1 MRDLDRKV
9 KNAFFHFFLERGL
22 FVTKD
27 FMNRKR
33 SPCTTGVSSILFINF
48 KITTTFRAFMNPE
61 IPLEDIFIMEVIW
74 YYYLPSMPKDHWILQ
89 KLNFFY
95 FDQSPFVHLFYQKV
109 LLLEKRRLVFIDCQF
124 IFNTQILPDFKLK
137 AKNLLVSMLLL
148 LLSYKKYI
156 SYFTCT

>member
-1 MRDLDRKV
+1 
-9 KNAFFHFFLERGL
+9 
-22 FVTKD
+22 
-27 FMNRKR
+27 
-33 SPCTTGVSSILFINF
+33 
-48 KITTTFRAFMNPE
+48 
-61 IPLEDIFIMEVIW
+61 MEVIW

-89 KLNFFY
+89 KLDFFY

-124 IFNTQILPDFKLK
+124 IFNTQILPGFKLK